1 MKKRRLGKLTDN
13 LALKI
18 ISVIIAVVIWYV
30 VVDYNDPITQRS
42 ISGVEVQVENG
53 AYIANGKR
61 VYHIDEQYKTI
72 SVIVEGNYSVVSK
85 LTAADIQ
92 VTADMTEIVDMD
104 TDPVYVPLQVSCAG
118 ISRENLTLPRE
129 TIPVNIEN
137 VASREFA
144 ITVDTGGTRP
154 DKDYEIGSMR
164 SSMDSVVISGPQS
177 IINTIGSVVAEINVN
192 GMAASGSVTADL
204 SVYDMADRELSATTV
219 SDDLSFDGSGVPEIE
234 VQVEL
239 WQKRSGVR
247 FQVEGYTGE
256 PAQGYEVTEISTTPE
271 EITVAGTQ
279 EALDILKDKGNVI
292 TIPEELV
299 SVEGASGD
307 LQIKD
312 IDISDLLPENM
323 ITATNAVNT
332 VTVNVTVLPWGSR
345 EFALDVENISV
356 QYLSSDLAVSYDSA
370 EIDVRV
376 KGTEQELEELS
387 ASQISASIDL
397 NGKTAGD
404 YTVPV
409 SVSLPDGYELVDS
422 VEISVHLRER
432 TGTSQ

>member
-1 MKKRRLGKLTDN
+1 M
-13 LALKI
+13 
-18 ISVIIAVVIWYV
+18 
-30 VVDYNDPITQRS
+30 
-42 ISGVEVQVENG
+42 
-53 AYIANGKR
+53 
-61 VYHIDEQYKTI
+61 
-72 SVIVEGNYSVVSK
+72 
-85 LTAADIQ
+85 
-92 VTADMTEIVDMD
+92 
-104 TDPVYVPLQVSCAG
+104 
-118 ISRENLTLPRE
+118 
-129 TIPVNIEN
+129 
-137 VASREFA
+137 
-144 ITVDTGGTRP
+144 
-154 DKDYEIGSMR
+154 
-164 SSMDSVVISGPQS
+164 
-177 IINTIGSVVAEINVN
+177 
-192 GMAASGSVTADL
+192 
-204 SVYDMADRELSATTV
+204 
-219 SDDLSFDGSGVPEIE
+219 PEIE

-299 SVEGASGD
+299 SVEGAGGD

-409 SVSLPDGYELVDS
+409 SVSLPDGYELV
-422 VEISVHLRER
+422 
-432 TGTSQ
+432 TA